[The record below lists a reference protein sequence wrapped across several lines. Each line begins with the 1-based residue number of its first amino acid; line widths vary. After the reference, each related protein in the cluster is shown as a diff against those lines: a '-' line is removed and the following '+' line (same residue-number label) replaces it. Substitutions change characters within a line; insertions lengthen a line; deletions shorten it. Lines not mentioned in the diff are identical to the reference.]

1 MGETP
6 MLRKGENM
14 PTALELPAVDVKDI
28 EVFAADLDPQ
38 RAAKIYKEYGCLVV
52 RGLTKAYIADI
63 QRDCEAVAQESIAQL
78 DRAKKIKEGWVTP
91 NGTLFLPAPANFKR

>member
-1 MGETP
+1 MQ
-6 MLRKGENM
+6 
-14 PTALELPAVDVKDI
+14 TALELPAVDVKDI
-28 EVFAADLDPQ
+28 EVFADDLDLE

-52 RGLTKAYIADI
+52 RGLNKRYVNDI

-91 NGTLFLPAPANFKR
+91 NGTLFLPAPPSFKRQQQIMVL